1 MLVQNVS
8 SDSYRKT
15 KWKVLPA
22 EGCQVYHRGYQ
33 KGQEEDR
40 RNSLEYKKNIQWREK
55 LSACSRRTLSSPTK
69 S

>member
-40 RNSLEYKKNIQWREK
+40 RNSLEYKKNIQWREIVVIVVR
-55 LSACSRRTLSSPTK
+55 SASTQIG
-69 S
+69 